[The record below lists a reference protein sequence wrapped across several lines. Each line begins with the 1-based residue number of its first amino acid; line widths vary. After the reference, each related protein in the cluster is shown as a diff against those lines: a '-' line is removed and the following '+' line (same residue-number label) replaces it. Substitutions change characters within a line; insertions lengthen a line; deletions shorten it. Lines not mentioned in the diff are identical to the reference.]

1 MQDAQQIPGAD
12 THPRWRTGRLV
23 KVVMWSLLV
32 LVTMSLGWLGL
43 QLFLA
48 SVV

>member
-1 MQDAQQIPGAD
+1 MQDAHQILGAD
-12 THPRWRTGRLV
+12 SHPPWRIGRLV
-23 KVVMWSLLV
+23 KVVVWSLLV